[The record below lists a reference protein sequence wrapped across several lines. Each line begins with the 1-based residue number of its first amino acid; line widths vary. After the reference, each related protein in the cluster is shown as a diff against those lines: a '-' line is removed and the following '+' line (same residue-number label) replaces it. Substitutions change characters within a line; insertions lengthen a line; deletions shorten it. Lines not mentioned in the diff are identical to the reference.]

1 MATVKLYTLAGA
13 ISTKRVDFTQVSGDS
28 GTFLLASGA
37 HFLHQLTIDN
47 TAGTT
52 DVYLKLWAAS
62 SVTLGTTAPTYI
74 FPCPAGE
81 SIEFSTSPKGAGAT
95 AMRAQVSKDA
105 GTGTS
110 SPALPTWT
118 VTCALLLST

>member
-28 GTFLLASGA
+28 GTFALASGT
-37 HFLHQLTIDN
+37 HYMHQVIIDN
-47 TAGTT
+47 TAGTSQ
-52 DVYLKLWAAS
+52 VYFKLFDS
-62 SVTLGTTAPTYI
+62 GSVTLGTTAPDYI
-74 FPCPAGE
+74 FPCAAGE
-81 SIEFSTSPKGAGAT
+81 SQQFSFAPKAGFSNAILS
-95 AMRAQVSKDA
+95 QVARDA

-110 SPALPTWT
+110 SPSLPTWT